1 MLARTA
7 LLAATAALAL
17 GACASSGNGNIPGTR
32 VPDSQANRDIID
44 VVEAYRLAVENQDV
58 AGLNRMTSRRY
69 WEDNGSAAGGD
80 DWGHAKLDSEVRA
93 RFLKSRDIRY
103 SLRYMNVERRC
114 PKDSDGNQGCIALID
129 VLVDASFTVTN
140 ARGEEERRDMR
151 DQNQLVL
158 EWDDKDNGW
167 KIVAG
172 M

>member
-17 GACASSGNGNIPGTR
+17 GACTSRSGNIPGTR
-32 VPDSQANRDIID
+32 VPDSQANRDLID
-44 VVEAYRLAVENQDV
+44 VVEAYRLALENQNVNDL
-58 AGLNRMTSRRY
+58 ARMTSRRY

-80 DWGHAKLDSEVRA
+80 DWGHSKFDGEVRA
-93 RFLKSRDIRY
+93 RFLKSSDIRY

-114 PKDSDGNQGCIALID
+114 PKSGNGNEGCIALID
-129 VLVDASFTVTN
+129 VLIDASFTTN
-140 ARGEEERRDMR
+140 DARGEPMRHDMR
-151 DQNQLVL
+151 DQNQIVL
-158 EWDDKDNGW
+158 EWDKQDNSW

>member
-1 MLARTA
+1 MSLSTTA
-7 LLAATAALAL
+7 LLATTALAL
-17 GACASSGNGNIPGTR
+17 GACASRSGNIPGTR
-32 VPDSQANRDIID
+32 VPDIQANRDIID

-58 AGLNRMTSRRY
+58 AKLTRMTSGHY
-69 WEDNGSAAGGD
+69 WEDNASPTGGD
-80 DWGHAKLDSEVRA
+80 DWGRAKLDGEVRA

-114 PKDSDGNQGCIALID
+114 PHGASGNDGCIALID

-158 EWDDKDNGW
+158 EWDSKDNSW